1 MTISSLDVRHG
12 AQRPRR
18 WAVPDDGVRSSAG
31 DEAVELARSAGLV
44 LDDWQQWVLR
54 ESLRERADG
63 RWAAFE
69 SCLIVPRQN
78 GKGSILEALELA
90 GLVLFG
96 ERLIVHSAHQF
107 KTAQEHFLRMQTLVE
122 TCEDLRKRVAK
133 ILTGNT
139 DKSIVLKSGARL
151 LFLARSGSAARGFSG
166 DRVILDEAFKLP
178 AEAVGAM
185 LPALSARPNP
195 QVWYTSSAPHYDSH
209 VLHGLR
215 RRGVG
220 PDPGRLFYAEWGCEP
235 GVDLDDREAWYA
247 ANPALGI
254 RISEE
259 FVENELA
266 ALRALGD
273 EFVRERLGVASDE
286 DAGHGVFGPG
296 GWPGCADPGSRRSGA
311 PVFSFDVGP
320 DQAWASIGVA
330 GRREDGL
337 VHVEV
342 VECRPGSGWLVER
355 LQKIQQGFGQA
366 AWFDSRGPAAG
377 IVPELESAGVMVEA
391 LPGGEFSDACAAFQ
405 RGVLEGQVRHLDQRS
420 LNDAV
425 AVAARRQVGDAWVW
439 ARARSDAD
447 ITALVAVTAAYW
459 SLVQA
464 PVLVP
469 ASDYFSLSEVE

>member
-1 MTISSLDVRHG
+1 M
-12 AQRPRR
+12 
-18 WAVPDDGVRSSAG
+18 RSSAG
-31 DEAVELARSAGLV
+31 DEAVELARSAGLF

-54 ESLRERADG
+54 ESLRERSDG
-63 RWAAFE
+63 QWAAFE
-69 SCLIVPRQN
+69 CALLVPRQN

-90 GLVLFG
+90 AMVLFG
-96 ERLIVHSAHQF
+96 EQLIVHSAHKF
-107 KTAQEHFLRMQTLVE
+107 DTAQEHFLRMQALVE
-122 TCEDLRKRVAK
+122 TCDDLRRRVAK
-133 ILTGNT
+133 ISTSNGKEAIHL
-139 DKSIVLKSGARL
+139 LSGARL
-151 LFLARSGSAARGFSG
+151 KFVARSRGAARGFSG
-166 DRVILDEAFKLP
+166 DRIVLDEAFNLP
-178 AEAVGAM
+178 AEVVGSM

-215 RRGVG
+215 RRGVSD
-220 PDPGRLFYAEWGCEP
+220 DPGRLFFAEWGCEP
-235 GVDLDDREAWYA
+235 GVDVDDRDAWYE

-273 EFVRERLGVASDE
+273 EFGRERLGVAADE
-286 DAGHGVFGPG
+286 DSGHGVFGPG
-296 GWPGCADPGSRRSGA
+296 GWPGCADSGSCREGR
-311 PVFSFDVGP
+311 PVFAFDVGP

-330 GRREDGL
+330 ARRADAL

-342 VECRPGSGWLVER
+342 VECRPGTGWLVDR
-355 LQKIQQGFGQA
+355 LQTIQRGFGDA
-366 AWFDSRGPAAG
+366 VWFDGKGPAAG
-377 IVPELESAGVMVEA
+377 IVPDLESAGVRVAE

-459 SLVQA
+459 AFVQVPD
-464 PVLVP
+464 PVAEFVV
-469 ASDYFSLSEVE
+469 Y

>member
-1 MTISSLDVRHG
+1 MILSGVGRIG

-18 WAVPDDGVRSSAG
+18 WSVPDGSVSSAG
-31 DEAVELARSAGLV
+31 DEAVDLAASAGLV

-63 RWAAFE
+63 KWAAFE

-90 GLVLFG
+90 ALVLFG

-107 KTAQEHFLRMQTLVE
+107 QTAQEHFLRMQALVE
-122 TCEDLRKRVAK
+122 TCDDLRKRVAK
-133 ILTGNT
+133 IPTANGKEAIILR
-139 DKSIVLKSGARL
+139 SGARL
-151 LFLARSGSAARGFSG
+151 KFIARSRSAARGFSG
-166 DRVILDEAFKLP
+166 DRVVLDEAFNLP

-195 QVWYTSSAPHYDSH
+195 QVWYTSSAPHPDSH
-209 VLHGLR
+209 VLHALR
-215 RRGVG
+215 RRGVS
-220 PDPGRLFYAEWGCEP
+220 PEPGRLFFAEWGCEP
-235 GVDLDDREAWYA
+235 GTDLDDRDAWYT
-247 ANPALGI
+247 ANPALGV

-266 ALRALGD
+266 AMRALGD
-273 EFVRERLGVASDE
+273 EFARERLGVAADE
-286 DAGHGVFGPG
+286 DSGSGVFGPG
-296 GWPGCADPGSRRSGA
+296 GWPGCADPDSRRDGP
-311 PVFSFDVGP
+311 PVFAFDVGP
-320 DQAWASIGVA
+320 DQSWASVA
-330 GRREDGL
+330 VAAVRADAL

-342 VECRPGSGWLVER
+342 VECRPGTGWVVDTLR
-355 LQKIQQGFGQA
+355 KLQDKYGVGF
-366 AWFDSRGPAAG
+366 WFDGRGPAAG
-377 IVPELESAGVMVEA
+377 LVPDLVGAGVRVDE
-391 LPGGEFSDACAAFQ
+391 LPGGEFTDACAAFQ
-405 RGVLEGQVRHLDQRS
+405 RAVLEGQVRHLDQRS

-459 SLVQA
+459 AHAQA
-464 PVLVP
+464 PEPVP
-469 ASDYFSLSEVE
+469 DVELFV